1 MYRFSNE
8 KMNKSGFASV
18 CAEAASVCASAMSNG
33 MYIIILGAI
42 IVASFVVSI
51 INLRLVVLAVLG
63 LIILGLCAPKTWRE
77 PDFSY

>member
-18 CAEAASVCASAMSNG
+18 CAEAASVCSSAMSNG

-51 INLRLVVLAVLG
+51 ISLRLVVLAALG
-63 LIILGLCAPKTWRE
+63 LIILGLRAPKTWRE

>member
-18 CAEAASVCASAMSNG
+18 CAEAASVCSSAMTNG

-42 IVASFVVSI
+42 IMASFVVSI
-51 INLRLVVLAVLG
+51 ISLRLVILAVLVI
-63 LIILGLCAPKTWRE
+63 IILGHAAQGTWRQ
-77 PDFSY
+77 PDFRY